1 MVERMSSVIEDL
13 KKWGPD
19 GTAAPLNLS
28 EAEQYSRQLATT
40 HYENFPVVTKIV
52 PRDLRQH
59 FANVYGF
66 CRWADDLGDETGSP
80 EESLRLLSWWK
91 TELHR
96 CYEGEA
102 SHPVYVA
109 LKPTIE
115 RFSIPIEPFADLI
128 SAFEQDQ
135 SIQSYDTFAQLTD
148 YCRRSANP
156 VGRIV
161 LHLIGCPHPE
171 NLRCADSICTGLQ
184 LANFWQDVCRDHDIG
199 RVYLPRE
206 DRERFGYSDEDLHE
220 KRFTPE
226 FRNLLEF
233 EVDRT
238 RDLFREGEPLIR
250 SLSGRW
256 RIVVDLFSR
265 GGQMVLDEIDRVDY
279 DVWRQR
285 PVITKKHAAKALLKS
300 VASSFTG
307 RRLGR

>member
-1 MVERMSSVIEDL
+1 MSSVIEDL

-19 GTAAPLNLS
+19 GTGAPLNLS
-28 EAEQYSRQLATT
+28 EAEQYTRQLATT
-40 HYENFPVVTKIV
+40 HYENFPVVTKVV

-91 TELHR
+91 SELHR
-96 CYEGEA
+96 CYEGQV
-102 SHPVYVA
+102 SHPIYVA

-115 RFSIPIEPFADLI
+115 KFSIPIDPFEDLI

-135 SIQSYDTFAQLTD
+135 SVQNYDTFSQLTD

-161 LHLIGCPHPE
+161 LHLIGSPHPE
-171 NLRCADSICTGLQ
+171 NLRCSDSICTGLQ
-184 LANFWQDVCRDHDIG
+184 LANFWQDVSRDHDIG

-206 DRERFGYSDEDLHE
+206 DRERFGYSDEDLE
-220 KRFTPE
+220 DKRFTPE
-226 FRNLLEF
+226 FRQLLEF

-238 RDLFREGEPLIR
+238 RELFREGEPLVR

-265 GGQMVLDEIDRVDY
+265 GGQMVLDEITRLDY
-279 DVWRQR
+279 NVWRQR
-285 PVITKKHAAKALLKS
+285 PVITKSHAAKALLKS
-300 VASSFTG
+300 IVSSVIG
-307 RRLGR
+307 RR

>member
-1 MVERMSSVIEDL
+1 MSSVIEDL

-19 GTAAPLNLS
+19 GTAAPLNLF
-28 EAEQYSRQLATT
+28 EAEQYTRRLATT

-80 EESLRLLSWWK
+80 EESLKLLSWWK
-91 TELHR
+91 AELHR
-96 CYEGEA
+96 CYEGQV

-115 RFSIPIEPFADLI
+115 KFSIPIEPFADLI

-171 NLRCADSICTGLQ
+171 NLRSSDSICTGLQ
-184 LANFWQDVCRDHDIG
+184 LANFWQDVSRDHDIG

-206 DRERFGYSDEDLHE
+206 DRERFGYADEDLHE

-226 FRNLLEF
+226 FRKLLEF

-238 RDLFREGEPLIR
+238 RALFLDGEPLIR

-265 GGQMVLDEIDRVDY
+265 GGQMVLDEIVRLDY
-279 DVWRQR
+279 NVWRQR
-285 PVITKKHAAKALLKS
+285 PVITKAHAAKALLKS
-300 VASSFTG
+300 IGSSFTG
-307 RRLGR
+307 RILGK